1 MNPLSFGSMSFGIW
15 WLFLIFTVLAFVAAY
30 KITERAAGSWGDAL
44 VRERVQ
50 QRRVTVPPPEGQPW
64 QVSPHLLT
72 PPENQQKA
80 ESPWPLPLLFGTVFL
95 AAEVCL
101 LIPLVILANTVIV

>member
-50 QRRVTVPPPEGQPW
+50 QRRVTVAQAEGQPW
-64 QVSPHLLT
+64 QVSP
-72 PPENQQKA
+72 PPENQQKV
-80 ESPWPLPLLFGTVFL
+80 EPPWPLPLLFGTVFL

-101 LIPLVILANTVIV
+101 LIPLMILANTVIV